1 MEIKRLELLVRTI
14 EPDGTETHLAICAE
28 YEPNPAQNDILEHCR
43 KYHPGIYRLVQ
54 KIDEVPYE
62 RRRL

>member
-1 MEIKRLELLVRTI
+1 MELKRLELLVRRI
-14 EPDGTETHLAICAE
+14 EPDGTETHLALRAE
-28 YEPNPAQNDILEHCR
+28 YGPKPAQSGALEHCR
-43 KYHPGIYRLVQ
+43 KYFPHLYRLIE